1 MAIALFRRKL
11 EGLLRGADILI
22 DGDRPWDIHVQNP
35 KLYARIWEHG
45 TLGAGEAYMEGW
57 WDCDQLDEM
66 IARTLR
72 ARMHKQLKPVF
83 SLPTVVSA
91 RVSNLHSV
99 GMFEHVGVKNY
110 RHYFDVVR
118 RCLISDGLFVLHTIG
133 GNESV
138 VTIDPWI
145 AKYIFPNS
153 MLPSASQ
160 IAEAPRKYWSWR
172 IGTASAPTT
181 IAR

>member
-11 EGLLRGADILI
+11 EGLLQGADILI

-72 ARMHKQLKPVF
+72 AGMQKQLKPVF
-83 SLPTVVSA
+83 SLPTVVRA
-91 RVSNLHSV
+91 RVSNCKGADAHSRSDAIPSHLFR
-99 GMFEHVGVKNY
+99 GHV
-110 RHYFDVVR
+110 RAR
-118 RCLISDGLFVLHTIG
+118 RGQEL
-133 GNESV
+133 
-138 VTIDPWI
+138 
-145 AKYIFPNS
+145 
-153 MLPSASQ
+153 
-160 IAEAPRKYWSWR
+160 
-172 IGTASAPTT
+172 
-181 IAR
+181 